1 MSLTPMSLPRLS
13 MIVAVDESRAIGKNN
28 GLLWNIKEDLRHF
41 KELTTGHTI
50 IMGENTYHSI
60 GRPLPNRTTVVVT
73 LNQHLELPGCFVVH
87 SIEEALAVA
96 KREEKEEIFVVGGAS
111 IYKQF
116 LPMIERLYL
125 TLVSGTHEADTY
137 FPDYSD
143 FKRVLSEAKND
154 NGEYQFT
161 FFVLERDINH

>member
-1 MSLTPMSLPRLS
+1 

-28 GLLWNIKEDLRHF
+28 GLLWNIKEDLGHF
-41 KELTTGHTI
+41 KKLTTGHVI

-73 LNQHLELPGCFVVH
+73 LNQNLELPGCFVVH
-87 SIEEALAVA
+87 SIEEALEVA

-143 FKRVLSEAKND
+143 FTKVLSEEKHD

-161 FFVLERDINH
+161 FFVLERN

>member
-1 MSLTPMSLPRLS
+1 LTFLPMYIPRLS

-28 GLLWNIKEDLRHF
+28 RLLWNIKEDLKHF
-41 KELTTGHTI
+41 KDLTTGHVI

-60 GRPLPNRTTVVVT
+60 GRPLPNRTMVVVT
-73 LNQHLELPGCFVVH
+73 LNQDLELPGCFVAH
-87 SIEEALAVA
+87 SLEEALAVA
-96 KREEKEEIFVVGGAS
+96 RREEKEEIFVVGGAS

-125 TLVSGTHEADTY
+125 TLVSGKHEADTY

-143 FKRVLSEAKND
+143 FKKIISEDQCD

-161 FFVLERDINH
+161 FFVLEKS